1 MEGTGD
7 HTKESNPHADGHDAG
22 YERRDVQIS
31 SVVRFGA
38 GLFVG
43 IIVALL
49 LMWGLYRYFES
60 GVAEAERAEVPAT
73 RLATDQQ
80 QPPAPV
86 LQSAP
91 GSKFEL
97 SDPVEEM
104 KQMREEEDELLTNPG
119 WVDQNAGVVRIPIN
133 RAKEL
138 LLERGLPVRSPTAT
152 PDSEAAAPESAAG
165 QPAEVKQ

>member
-1 MEGTGD
+1 MEETGD
-7 HTKESNPHADGHDAG
+7 HTKESNPHAEGQDAG

-31 SVVRFGA
+31 SVLRFGA

-49 LMWGLYRYFES
+49 LMWGLYRYLES

-86 LQSAP
+86 LQGAP

-97 SDPVEEM
+97 TDPIEEL
-104 KQMREEEDELLTNPG
+104 KKMREEEDELLTNPG
-119 WVDQNAGVVRIPIN
+119 WVDQSAGIVRIPIK

-138 LLERGLPVRSPTAT
+138 LLERGLPVRSQTAT
-152 PDSEAAAPESAAG
+152 PGSEAAAPDSNAT